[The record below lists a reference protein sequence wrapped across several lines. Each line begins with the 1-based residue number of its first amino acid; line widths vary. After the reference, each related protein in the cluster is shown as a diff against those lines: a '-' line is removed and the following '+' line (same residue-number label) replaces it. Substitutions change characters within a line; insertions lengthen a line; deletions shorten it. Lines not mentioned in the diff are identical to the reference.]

1 MITLR
6 LAAAALVAGAAT
18 LLSSGAAQAYP
29 DSPNVVITIPDS
41 VLYGGDTFDY
51 TAKADVDCDWTVT
64 YAQSAGGKTQ
74 TGSGAS
80 ISGTFDTKVVT
91 KTYKSPITALCKYDD
106 GVPAVSAEIV
116 TSNQV
121 TPAFFSTAT
130 GDVLQAAAQEASASA
145 VVTLLPRG
153 AAAAPDNNGALPN
166 TGGSSLWIL
175 IVGAGLVLVGGG
187 LAYAARR
194 RISAR

>member
-18 LLSSGAAQAYP
+18 LLSSSAAQAYP

-41 VLYGGDTFDY
+41 VIYGGDTFDY
-51 TAKADVDCDWTVT
+51 TASADVECDWTVT
-64 YAQSAGGKTQ
+64 YEQSVGAKTQ
-74 TGSGAS
+74 TGSGDA
-80 ISGTFDTKVVT
+80 ISGTFHTKVVS
-91 KTYKSPITALCKYDD
+91 KTYKSPVTALCKYDD
-106 GVPAVSAEIV
+106 DVPAVSAEIV

-121 TPAFFSTAT
+121 SPAFFSTGS

-153 AAAAPDNNGALPN
+153 AAVPAADNGALPD
-166 TGGSSLWIL
+166 TGGSNLWIL
-175 IVGAGLVLVGGG
+175 VAGGGLLLVGGG
-187 LAYAARR
+187 LTYVARR